1 MYNKSREI
9 QDNRNLV
16 QRAIGVLLLDECPKC
31 NRYAFS
37 ASSYGNE
44 GSCSACGYTTPILTL
59 EDEE

>member
-31 NRYAFS
+31 NRYAFR
-37 ASSYGNE
+37 APSYGDA
-44 GSCSACGYTTPILTL
+44 GSCSACGYITPILTL